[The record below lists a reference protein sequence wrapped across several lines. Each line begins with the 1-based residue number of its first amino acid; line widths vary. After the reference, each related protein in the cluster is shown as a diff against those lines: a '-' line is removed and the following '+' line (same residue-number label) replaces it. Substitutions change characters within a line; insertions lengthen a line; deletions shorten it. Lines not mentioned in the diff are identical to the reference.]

1 MQVNLRARVKRGD
14 GVAFDAGMPEEQEE
28 GGLVYEVKGGG
39 FMISGG
45 ACRVYGE
52 WCRVRLHCVG
62 CSV

>member
-39 FMISGG
+39 LREEVVGWRVESAGWRVVMAPAGG
-45 ACRVYGE
+45 G
-52 WCRVRLHCVG
+52 
-62 CSV
+62 